1 VTFTKDTHDFDPENY
16 VLNVPRP
23 DGTMAVIGVFD
34 RVVVD
39 IEIEKDP
46 NTLRGKVKMT
56 LVSPVSSVG
65 L

>member
-1 VTFTKDTHDFDPENY
+1 
-16 VLNVPRP
+16 
-23 DGTMAVIGVFD
+23 MAVIGVFD

-39 IEIEKDP
+39 IENEKDP